1 MGLKSKFHI
10 QHVDAYIMLLYYII
24 FLFTFFLLLRSPRD
38 KFHNLKRLI
47 RFNYNPPSIII
58 TIFQTESFQLLNW
71 KVSQLKCISLIKLT
85 STLSTLFL
93 LGWNFF
99 SQEKLLKWMTKTVH
113 KKCTDKCTKSSF
125 IVLIFMSVTGAQPEI
140 FQSRGGLVG
149 LGHFYKHFV

>member
-10 QHVDAYIMLLYYII
+10 QHVDAYMMLLYYI

-47 RFNYNPPSIII
+47 WFNYNPPSIIM

-85 STLSTLFL
+85 STLNTLFL

-99 SQEKLLKWMTKTVH
+99 SQKKLLKWMTKTVH

-125 IVLIFMSVTGAQPEI
+125 IILIFMSVTGAQPEI

-149 LGHFYKHFV
+149 LGHFCKHFV